1 MKLIKS
7 LQILGLA
14 FIFLGC
20 KKGVPQFQTIN
31 KLSAFTVDQSL
42 INTNSRTTIAAFTL
56 SGQCNQSINQIQLS
70 FDNQTYSSIN
80 NYSSGASFTCTTN
93 SRYNYTI
100 EPSRSTQFNIAEGAN
115 SKSFYIRASG
125 DLGFSQIYTVKIQV
139 ASTGTDGF
147 ITAGSSSTA
156 TAGYVLKGRV
166 QTKGTASTGSY
177 TLKGSIKVQ

>member
-7 LQILGLA
+7 LQILSLV
-14 FIFLGC
+14 FVFLGC
-20 KKGVPQFQTIN
+20 KKGVPEFQTIN

-42 INTNSRTTIAAFTL
+42 INTKNRTSISAFTL
-56 SGQCNQSINQIQLS
+56 SGQCDQSINQIQLS
-70 FDNQTYSSIN
+70 FDNQSYSSIN

-93 SRYNYTI
+93 SRFNYTI
-100 EPSRSTQFNIAEGAN
+100 EPSRSTQFNIADNAN
-115 SKSFYIRASG
+115 SKNFFIRASG
-125 DLGFSQIYTVKIQV
+125 DLGYSPVYTIKIQV

-156 TAGYVLKGRV
+156 TAEHTLKGRV
-166 QTKGTASTGSY
+166 QNNGSNSTGSY